1 LSTPRAHAEGIR
13 VGLIVLVTIAAYANG
28 LPGAF
33 QFDDWNVIVHNPA
46 VHSFS
51 AWWETMPGIRA
62 LLKATY
68 VANWAS
74 GAGLVGFHVV
84 NVAVH
89 AVNALLVYGLLLRL
103 LPSLDVRSGAVASA
117 AFWIAILFAL
127 HPAQTEAVTY
137 ISGRS
142 GSLMAAFYFAAILA
156 HLQSRRVL
164 SSFLFVCS
172 LLCKENAW
180 TLPAALLLV
189 EAVKP
194 DFRWAPAFR
203 RIAPQL
209 AVLVVLAAAVLLIP
223 AYWRLLGAS
232 LETRSLGDNLLS
244 QIDGQWY
251 LITRPLLGLVLNIDP
266 DVPVRTEWA
275 LDLVRKGAVLLALV
289 GVGVGQW
296 RRRPWLGFGLLWFF
310 VHLLATNSFL
320 PRTDVANDRALY
332 LALLGPATIVV
343 VALHRMLS
351 KGPAL
356 AAVAVL
362 AIVLGAHTVM
372 RNSDYR
378 TEIALWEVTAIASP
392 HKSRVW
398 NNLGFVLH
406 QAGEIIRARYAYEV
420 AIDLDPENYRA
431 QVNLGS
437 LEAEEREKARVSEE
451 ATDGS

>member
-1 LSTPRAHAEGIR
+1 M
-13 VGLIVLVTIAAYANG
+13 LVTVAAYANG

-46 VHSFS
+46 VHSFA

-68 VANWAS
+68 VANWVVWPDP
-74 GAGLVGFHVV
+74 VGFHLV
-84 NVAVH
+84 NIAIH
-89 AVNALLVYGLLLRL
+89 AANTFLLYLLMQRL
-103 LPSLDVRSGAVASA
+103 LPLMDIRAAAAGSL
-117 AFWIAILFAL
+117 AFWIAVVFAL
-127 HPAQTEAVTY
+127 HPAQTESVTY

-142 GSLMAAFYFAAILA
+142 GSLMASFYFLAILA
-156 HLQSRRVL
+156 HLQSRWLLSAVL
-164 SSFLFVCS
+164 LVAA

-180 TLPAALLLV
+180 TLPAALLLI
-189 EAVKP
+189 EGLRP
-194 DFRWAPAFR
+194 EFRWSRALR
-203 RIAPQL
+203 RVVPHLLVLAGL
-209 AVLVVLAAAVLLIP
+209 AVAVLLIP
-223 AYWRLLGAS
+223 SYWRLLGDS
-232 LETRSLGDNLLS
+232 LETRSLGANLLS

-266 DVPVRTEWA
+266 EVPVRTEWA

-289 GVGVGQW
+289 GIGVWQW

-310 VHLLATNSFL
+310 IHLLATNSFL
-320 PRTDVANDRALY
+320 PRTDIANDRALY
-332 LALLGPATIVV
+332 MGLLGPATIVV
-343 VALHRMLS
+343 VALHRTVS

-356 AAVAVL
+356 AAIAVL
-362 AIVLGAHTVM
+362 AVALGAHTVL
-372 RNSDYR
+372 RNADYR
-378 TEIALWEVTAIASP
+378 TEIGLWEVTAIASP

-420 AIDLDPENYRA
+420 AIELDPENYRA

-437 LEAEEREKARVSEE
+437 LLAEEQEKARVSEE
-451 ATDGS
+451 SVDGS

>member
-1 LSTPRAHAEGIR
+1 LSTPPQHAER
-13 VGLIVLVTIAAYANG
+13 VRLALIVLVTIGVYFNG
-28 LPGAF
+28 
-33 QFDDWNVIVHNPA
+33 
-46 VHSFS
+46 
-51 AWWETMPGIRA
+51 

-68 VANWAS
+68 VANWVI
-74 GAGLVGFHVV
+74 GPGPVGFHVV
-84 NVAVH
+84 NVALH
-89 AVNALLVYGLLLRL
+89 ALNALLVYMLLRRL
-103 LPSLDVRSGAVASA
+103 LPSMDVREGAAASL
-117 AFWIAILFAL
+117 AFWIALLFAL

-156 HLQSRRVL
+156 HLQSRWLV
-164 SSFLFVCS
+164 SAI
-172 LLCKENAW
+172 LLLGALMCKENAW
-180 TLPAALLLV
+180 TLPVALLLV
-189 EAVKP
+189 EALKP
-194 DFRWAPAFR
+194 DFRWAPALR
-203 RIAPQL
+203 RIAPHL

-275 LDLVRKGAVLLALV
+275 LDLARKGAVLVALV
-289 GVGVGQW
+289 AIGVWQW
-296 RRRPWLGFGLLWFF
+296 RKRPWLGFGLLWFF

-343 VALHRMLS
+343 VALHRALPAR
-351 KGPAL
+351 PAL
-356 AAVAVL
+356 AAVTVL
-362 AIVLGAHTVM
+362 AVVLGGHTVL

-378 TEIALWEVTAIASP
+378 TEIGLWEVTAIASP

-406 QAGEIIRARYAYEV
+406 QAGETIRARYAYEV

-437 LEAEEREKARVSEE
+437 LLAEEQEKARVSGEPPE
-451 ATDGS
+451 GS

>member
-1 LSTPRAHAEGIR
+1 M
-13 VGLIVLVTIAAYANG
+13 LVTVAAYANG

-33 QFDDWNVIVHNPA
+33 QFDDWNVIVNNPA
-46 VHSFS
+46 VHSFA

-68 VANWAS
+68 AANWTS
-74 GAGLVGFHVV
+74 GFGPVGFHAV
-84 NVAVH
+84 NIALH
-89 AVNALLVYGLLLRL
+89 AVNALLVYALMKRL
-103 LPSLDVRSGAVASA
+103 LPSMEVRAGAVASL
-117 AFWIAILFAL
+117 AFWISMVFAL

-142 GSLMAAFYFAAILA
+142 GSLMASFYLAAIVA
-156 HLQSRRVL
+156 HLQSRRVV
-164 SSFLFVCS
+164 SA
-172 LLCKENAW
+172 LLMICALMCKENAW
-180 TLPAALLLV
+180 TLPAALLLI
-189 EAVKP
+189 ERLDAGC
-194 DFRWAPAFR
+194 RWKSALR

-209 AVLVVLAAAVLLIP
+209 IVLLVLGAAVLLIP

-251 LITRPLLGLVLNIDP
+251 LITRPLLGQVLNIDP
-266 DVPVRTEWA
+266 DLAVRTEWA
-275 LDLVRKGAVLLALV
+275 TDLVAKGAVLLALIAA
-289 GVGVGQW
+289 GIAQW
-296 RRRPWLGFGLLWFF
+296 RKRPWLGFGLLWFF
-310 VHLLATNSFL
+310 IHLLATNSFL

-332 LALLGPATIVV
+332 LALLGPATIIV
-343 VALHRMLS
+343 VAVHRTLS

-362 AIVLGAHTVM
+362 AVALGAHTTQ
-372 RNSDYR
+372 RNADYR
-378 TEIALWEVTAIASP
+378 TEIGLWEVTAIASP

-406 QAGEIIRARYAYEV
+406 QAGETIRARYAYEV
-420 AIDLDPENYRA
+420 AIELDPENYRA

-451 ATDGS
+451 SVDGS

>member
-1 LSTPRAHAEGIR
+1 LSTPPQHAERIR
-13 VGLIVLVTIAAYANG
+13 LGLIVLVTIGAYANG
-28 LPGAF
+28 LGGAF

-46 VHSFS
+46 VHDF
-51 AWWETMPGIRA
+51 ATWWETMPGIRS

-68 VANWAS
+68 VANWVS
-74 GAGLVGFHVV
+74 GAGPVGFHVV
-84 NVAVH
+84 NVALH
-89 AVNALLVYGLLLRL
+89 ALNALLVYVLMRRL
-103 LPSLDVRSGAVASA
+103 LPLMDVRAAAVASL

-127 HPAQTEAVTY
+127 HPAQTESVTY
-137 ISGRS
+137 VSGRS
-142 GSLMAAFYFAAILA
+142 GSLMASFYFAAILA
-156 HLQSRRVL
+156 HLRSRWML
-164 SSFLFVCS
+164 SALLLLGA

-180 TLPAALLLV
+180 TLPVALLLI
-189 EAVKP
+189 EALKP
-194 DFRWAPAFR
+194 DFRWSSGLRRVAPHLLVLAG
-203 RIAPQL
+203 L
-209 AVLVVLAAAVLLIP
+209 AVAVLLIP
-223 AYWRLLGAS
+223 SYWRLLGAS

-289 GVGVGQW
+289 GIGVWQW
-296 RRRPWLGFGLLWFF
+296 RRQPWLGFGLLWFF

-343 VALHRMLS
+343 VALHRTLA
-351 KGPAL
+351 KGTAL
-356 AAVAVL
+356 AAVIVL
-362 AIVLGAHTVM
+362 AVALGAHTVI
-372 RNSDYR
+372 RNTDYR
-378 TEIALWEVTAIASP
+378 TEIGLWEVTAIASP

-437 LEAEEREKARVSEE
+437 LLAEEREKARISDES
-451 ATDGS
+451 TDGS